1 MHSKGSQLVL
11 QPKDV
16 KKKLNDN
23 KLINL
28 KKIGCIENDSK
39 K

>member
-16 KKKLNDN
+16 KNKLNDD
-23 KLINL
+23 KLINS

>member
-1 MHSKGSQLVL
+1 VHSKGSQLVL

-16 KKKLNDN
+16 EKKLNDN
-23 KLINL
+23 RLINS
-28 KKIGCIENDSK
+28 KKIGYIENDSK